1 MAERRAQGL
10 PHEETQPIVGGD
22 STRWNRVSLAVA
34 LMSITTS
41 TLPVFLFGALASF
54 MREDLDFGHA
64 ELGATAATFYL
75 TSAVASIPAG
85 HVGHRLGPER
95 TMGLGA
101 VVSVVILGSVAVA
114 ASTWE
119 TVLVLLAVGGI
130 GNALAQPGANAIVA
144 RDQPAH
150 LQGTSFGILQTAIPV
165 ATLLAGFAV
174 PLSAGFASWR
184 WGFAVAAILAL
195 PVAVYG
201 LPRRSPPVPDVPD
214 VPVDKLTPGH
224 STSRRFPLYVLSLA
238 GACAAAVGNVLGA
251 FYVESAITLGFAE
264 TTAGMLLIA
273 GSVCGISGRLLW
285 GWLAD
290 RWPHD
295 PLNYV
300 TILLLAGIIG
310 ILLIGL
316 TATLAT
322 LLVGTFFAFGAGWAW
337 KGLYNL
343 SVVRSNTDAVAIALG
358 VSQMGVFAGSVVG
371 PLGFGLLVE
380 RWDYQ
385 VAWTATAAVLA
396 VAALLT
402 YAARVSNDRR

>member
-1 MAERRAQGL
+1 
-10 PHEETQPIVGGD
+10 
-22 STRWNRVSLAVA
+22 
-34 LMSITTS
+34 
-41 TLPVFLFGALASF
+41 
-54 MREDLDFGHA
+54 
-64 ELGATAATFYL
+64 
-75 TSAVASIPAG
+75 
-85 HVGHRLGPER
+85 
-95 TMGLGA
+95 MGLGA
-101 VVSVVILGSVAVA
+101 VVSVVILGSVAVF

-119 TVLVLLAVGGI
+119 TILVLLAVGGI

-144 RDQPAH
+144 RDQPTH

-184 WGFAVAAILAL
+184 WGFGIAAVLAL
-195 PVAVYG
+195 PVVVYG
-201 LPRRSPPVPDVPD
+201 LPRRSPPVPDLPD
-214 VPVDKLTPGH
+214 LPFDELTPRH
-224 STSRRFPLYVLSLA
+224 TPSRRFPLYVLSLA

-251 FYVESAITLGFAE
+251 FYVESAITVGFAE

-343 SVVRSNTDAVAIALG
+343 SVVRSNADAVAIALG
-358 VSQMGVFAGSVVG
+358 VSQMGVFTGSVVG

-385 VAWTATAAVLA
+385 VAWNATAAVLA
-396 VAALLT
+396 VAACLT
-402 YAARVSNDRR
+402 YAARLSNDRR

>member
-1 MAERRAQGL
+1 MADRRASAPPDTDAWL
-10 PHEETQPIVGGD
+10 AAD
-22 STRWNRVSLAVA
+22 SDAARWNRLSLAVA
-34 LMSITTS
+34 LTSITTS

-54 MREDLDFGHA
+54 MREDLEFGHA
-64 ELGATAATFYL
+64 ELGVTAAVFYL
-75 TSAVASIPAG
+75 TSAIASIPSG

-101 VVSVVILGSVAVA
+101 VVSVLILGSVALF
-114 ASTWE
+114 ASNWE
-119 TVLVLLAVGGI
+119 TVLVLLAVAGV

-165 ATLLAGFAV
+165 ATLLAGFSV
-174 PLSAGFASWR
+174 PLVAGFASWR
-184 WGFAVAAILAL
+184 WGFAIAAVLAI

-201 LPRRSPPVPDVPD
+201 LLRRRTPPVPDA
-214 VPVDKLTPGH
+214 PVDESPSARTA
-224 STSRRFPLYVLSLA
+224 SRRFPLYVLSLA

-251 FYVESAITLGFAE
+251 FYVESAITAGFAE

-273 GSVCGISGRLLW
+273 GSICGISGRLLW

-300 TILLLAGIIG
+300 TALLLAGIVG

-316 TATLAT
+316 TAALAT
-322 LLVGTFFAFGAGWAW
+322 LLVGTLFAFGAGWAW

-343 SVVRSNTDAVAIALG
+343 SVVRSNADAVTIALG
-358 VSQMGVFAGSVVG
+358 VSQMGVFTGSVVG
-371 PLGFGLLVE
+371 PLGFGLIVE

-385 VAWTATAAVLA
+385 VAWTATASALA
-396 VAALLT
+396 VAAVLT
-402 YAARVSNDRR
+402 YAARLSNDRS

>member
-1 MAERRAQGL
+1 MAERPAQGG
-10 PHEETQPIVGGD
+10 PDEELRRVGAD
-22 STRWNRVSLAVA
+22 DPTRWNRVSLAVA

-64 ELGATAATFYL
+64 ELGATAAAFYL

-85 HVGHRLGPER
+85 HLGHRLGPER

-101 VVSVVILGSVAVA
+101 VVSVVILSSVAVA

-119 TVLVLLAVGGI
+119 TVLALLAVGGV

-174 PLSAGFASWR
+174 PLTAGFANWR
-184 WGFAVAAILAL
+184 WGFAIAAILAL

-201 LPRRSPPVPDVPD
+201 LPRRSPAAPD
-214 VPVDKLTPGH
+214 VPVDGSAPDHGA
-224 STSRRFPLYVLSLA
+224 SRRFPLYVLSLA

-251 FYVESAITLGFAE
+251 FYVESAITVGFAE
-264 TTAGMLLIA
+264 TTAGMLLIV

-300 TILLLAGIIG
+300 TVLLLAGIIG

-380 RWDYQ
+380 HWDYQ

-402 YAARVSNDRR
+402 YAARLSHDRR